1 MVPQPGEV
9 LVVDHE
15 ASVQF
20 SGRRRLVLR
29 VISVSGRAT
38 YEGWAWLT
46 GYVLNESGN
55 ATGRR
60 EIFVRLCGLRRYTV
74 PVSRGGRRG

>member
-1 MVPQPGEV
+1 MDPQPGDV

-20 SGRRRLVLR
+20 SGRRQLVLR
-29 VISVSGRAT
+29 VISVSPKPT

-46 GYVLNESGN
+46 GYVLDSSDN
-55 ATGRR
+55 ATSRR
-60 EIFVRLCGLRRYTV
+60 EVFVRLAGLRRRPPSTKQ
-74 PVSRGGRRG
+74 GGRHG